1 MRRKLSFF
9 SSGLEEDK
17 MKYVELLARSVIV
30 AALALAG
37 VAAKAQDG
45 VTKTSI
51 VLGQSVALTGPGS
64 VLAVPFHQGA
74 KLYFDLD

>member
-1 MRRKLSFF
+1 
-9 SSGLEEDK
+9 

-45 VTKTSI
+45 YAQT
-51 VLGQSVALTGPGS
+51 
-64 VLAVPFHQGA
+64 
-74 KLYFDLD
+74 